1 MTPTTAL
8 ASSRREFLKSTGAVI
23 VTFAWPTSLG
33 AQPARET
40 SAAGVDAWL
49 AIAADGAITLFTG
62 KVEIGTGVST
72 ALAQIVA
79 EELDVRVGRVGVIQG
94 DTERTPNQGYTA
106 GSKTIQQG
114 GPPIRQAAAEARRT
128 LLGLAAAR
136 LGVTPEQL
144 TVDDGVVALR
154 GDAARRVTYAELIG
168 GRRFE
173 RAVSAPATTK
183 RPSEYRVVGTSV
195 ARVDIPGKVTGA
207 PSYVHDLRLPGMLHA
222 RVVRPPAVGAT
233 VESIDESSVRDVPGH
248 VRVVR
253 EGNFIGVVAEREEQ
267 AIRAAQAL
275 KVTWHESATLPD
287 IADLHRE
294 IRAARTTDKTVS
306 SRGDTTAGFAGA
318 ARTIA
323 ATYEW
328 PFQMHAS
335 MGPSCSVADVT
346 DERATI
352 WCSSQGVFGLRGSL
366 AKLLNRPAERIHL
379 VFAEGAGCYG
389 HNGADDVA
397 ADAALLSR
405 AVGRPVRVQWMRH
418 DEHAWEPKGPAMVM
432 QARGAVDG
440 NGRAVA
446 WEYEVWSPTH
456 STRPRGDAGETLA
469 GQLQGLPIK
478 VPFIGGDRNA
488 RHGYEID
495 NERVVI
501 HWLAD
506 MPLRVSALR
515 GLGAPQNT
523 FANESFIDE
532 LAAVAG
538 ADPVDFR
545 LRHLRDQR
553 AIDVVRAAA
562 RLASWQPRIGA
573 AARAEN
579 PIARGRGFAY
589 AQYENENAYV
599 ATVADVEVDRRTGAI
614 RVRRVFVAHDC
625 GLIVN
630 PDGVRNQIEGNVVQ
644 TISRTL
650 KEEVRFDRRRV
661 TSLDWQSYPLLRFS
675 EVPDAIE
682 ITLIDRRDQ
691 PSVGAGEPAAC
702 PVPAA
707 IANAVFAATGVR
719 LRRVPFT
726 PERVKEALHT

>member
-1 MTPTTAL
+1 MTAL
-8 ASSRREFLKSTGAVI
+8 EFSRREFLKSAGVVI

-40 SAAGVDAWL
+40 TAAGVDAWL
-49 AIAADGAITLFTG
+49 AVAADGAVTLFTG

-79 EELDVRVGRVGVIQG
+79 EELDVRVERVGVIQG

-128 LLGLAAAR
+128 LVGLAAAR
-136 LGVTPEQL
+136 LGVMPEQL
-144 TVDDGVVALR
+144 GVDDGVVALR

-173 RAVSAPATTK
+173 RAVSTSTPTK
-183 RPSEYRVVGTSV
+183 RPGEYRVVGTSV

-222 RVVRPPAVGAT
+222 RVVRPPTIGAT
-233 VESIDESSVRDVPGH
+233 VESIDASSVREVPGH
-248 VRVVR
+248 VRVIR
-253 EGNFIGVVAEREEQ
+253 EANFIGVVAEREEQ
-267 AIRAAQAL
+267 AIRAAQVL
-275 KVTWHESATLPD
+275 KVTWRESATLPD

-306 SRGDTTAGFAGA
+306 SRGDITAGFAGA
-318 ARTIA
+318 VRTIA

-335 MGPSCSVADVT
+335 LGPSCSVADVT

-456 STRPRGDAGETLA
+456 STRPRGNAGETLA

-495 NERVVI
+495 NDRVVI
-501 HWLAD
+501 HWLVD

-532 LAAVAG
+532 LAALAG

-562 RLASWQPRIGA
+562 SLASWQPRIGA
-573 AARAEN
+573 AGRAEN

-599 ATVADVEVDRRTGAI
+599 AMVADVEVDRRTGAI

-675 EVPDAIE
+675 EVPEAIE

>member
-1 MTPTTAL
+1 MTPTSAL
-8 ASSRREFLKSTGAVI
+8 GSSRREFLKSAGAVV
-23 VTFAWPTSLG
+23 VTFAWPTSLS
-33 AQPARET
+33 AQAPRET
-40 SAAGVDAWL
+40 SAGGLDAWL
-49 AIAADGAITLFTG
+49 AVATDGAVTLFTG

-79 EELDVRVGRVGVIQG
+79 EELDVRVERVSVIQG

-128 LLGLAAAR
+128 LVGLAAAR
-136 LGVTPEQL
+136 LSVAPEQL
-144 TVDDGVVALR
+144 TVDDGVVLVR

-207 PSYVHDLRLPGMLHA
+207 PSYVHDLRLPGMLHG
-222 RVVRPPAVGAT
+222 RVVRPPTIGAT
-233 VESIDESSVRDVPGH
+233 VESIDESSIRDVPGH
-248 VRVVR
+248 ARVVR

-306 SRGDTTAGFAGA
+306 SRGDTTAGFASA

-501 HWLAD
+501 HWLVD
-506 MPLRVSALR
+506 IPLRVSALR

-562 RLASWQPRIGA
+562 SLASWQPRRGA

-599 ATVADVEVDRRTGAI
+599 AMVADVEVDRRTGAI

-644 TISRTL
+644 TISRTV

>member
-1 MTPTTAL
+1 MTAL
-8 ASSRREFLKSTGAVI
+8 EFSRREFLKSAGAVI

-40 SAAGVDAWL
+40 TAAGVDAWL
-49 AIAADGAITLFTG
+49 AVAADGAVTLFTG

-79 EELDVRVGRVGVIQG
+79 EELDVRVERVGVIQG

-128 LLGLAAAR
+128 LVGLAAAR
-136 LGVTPEQL
+136 LGVMPEQL
-144 TVDDGVVALR
+144 GVDDGVVALR

-173 RAVSAPATTK
+173 RAVSTSTPTK
-183 RPSEYRVVGTSV
+183 RPGEYRVVGTSV

-222 RVVRPPAVGAT
+222 RVVRPPTIGAT
-233 VESIDESSVRDVPGH
+233 VESIDASSVREVPGH
-248 VRVVR
+248 VRVIR
-253 EGNFIGVVAEREEQ
+253 EANFIGVVAEREEQ
-267 AIRAAQAL
+267 AIRAAQVL
-275 KVTWHESATLPD
+275 KVTWRESATLPD

-306 SRGDTTAGFAGA
+306 SRGDITAGFAGA
-318 ARTIA
+318 VRTIA

-335 MGPSCSVADVT
+335 LGPSCSVADVT

-456 STRPRGDAGETLA
+456 STRPRGNAGETLA

-495 NERVVI
+495 NDRVVI
-501 HWLAD
+501 HWLVD

-532 LAAVAG
+532 LAALAG

-562 RLASWQPRIGA
+562 SLASWQPRIGA
-573 AARAEN
+573 AGRAEN

-599 ATVADVEVDRRTGAI
+599 AMVADVEVDRRTGAI

-675 EVPDAIE
+675 EVPEAIE

>member
-1 MTPTTAL
+1 MTAL
-8 ASSRREFLKSTGAVI
+8 EFSRREFLKSAGAVI

-40 SAAGVDAWL
+40 TAAGVDAWL
-49 AIAADGAITLFTG
+49 AVAADGAVTLFTG

-79 EELDVRVGRVGVIQG
+79 EELDVRVERVGVIQG

-128 LLGLAAAR
+128 LVGLAAAR
-136 LGVTPEQL
+136 LGVMPEQL
-144 TVDDGVVALR
+144 GVDDGVVALR

-173 RAVSAPATTK
+173 RAVSTSTPTK
-183 RPSEYRVVGTSV
+183 RPGEYRVVGTSV

-222 RVVRPPAVGAT
+222 RVVRPPTIGAT
-233 VESIDESSVRDVPGH
+233 VESIDASSVREVPGH
-248 VRVVR
+248 VRVIR
-253 EGNFIGVVAEREEQ
+253 EANFIGVVAERAEQ
-267 AIRAAQAL
+267 AIRAAQVL
-275 KVTWHESATLPD
+275 KVTWRESATLPD

-306 SRGDTTAGFAGA
+306 SRGDITAGFAGA
-318 ARTIA
+318 VRTIA

-335 MGPSCSVADVT
+335 LGPSCSVADVT

-456 STRPRGDAGETLA
+456 STRPRGNAGETLSTCPFGSRPSA
-469 GQLQGLPIK
+469 GWEHLRTRSPTSRSSMSWQRSPGPIRWISACATCAIS
-478 VPFIGGDRNA
+478 VPSTSCEPRPASRPGSLVLGR
-488 RHGYEID
+488 R
-495 NERVVI
+495 
-501 HWLAD
+501 
-506 MPLRVSALR
+506 
-515 GLGAPQNT
+515 GAPR
-523 FANESFIDE
+523 IP
-532 LAAVAG
+532 L
-538 ADPVDFR
+538 P
-545 LRHLRDQR
+545 
-553 AIDVVRAAA
+553 AAA
-562 RLASWQPRIGA
+562 ASPTRNTRTRTPTWPWSPTWRSTG
-573 AARAEN
+573 ARA
-579 PIARGRGFAY
+579 
-589 AQYENENAYV
+589 
-599 ATVADVEVDRRTGAI
+599 
-614 RVRRVFVAHDC
+614 
-625 GLIVN
+625 
-630 PDGVRNQIEGNVVQ
+630 RNQIEGNVVQ

>member
-8 ASSRREFLKSTGAVI
+8 GSSRRQFLKSTGAVI

-79 EELDVRVGRVGVIQG
+79 EELDARVERVGVIQG

-306 SRGDTTAGFAGA
+306 SRGDTTAGFASA
-318 ARTIA
+318 ARTVA

-562 RLASWQPRIGA
+562 SLASWQPRIGA

-707 IANAVFAATGVR
+707 IANAVFAAIGVR

-726 PERVKEALHT
+726 PERVKGALHT